1 MFQTSFLK
9 IESMNANIILNSEI
23 GVSNVFDI
31 QKVSLHSSR

>member
-9 IESMNANIILNSEI
+9 IESMNANIILNLEI
-23 GVSNVFDI
+23 GVFNVFDI